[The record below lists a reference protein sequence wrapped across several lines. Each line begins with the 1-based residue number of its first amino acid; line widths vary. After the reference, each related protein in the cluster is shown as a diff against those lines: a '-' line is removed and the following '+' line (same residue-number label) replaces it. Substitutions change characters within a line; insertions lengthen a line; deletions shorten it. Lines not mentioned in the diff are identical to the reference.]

1 MDLHGKG
8 STLLQTILVYIT
20 SSYQLEG
27 ENTTNIE
34 ENQKSKKEEKKSG
47 GLIIS
52 AIFNLSAR

>member
-8 STLLQTILVYIT
+8 STLLQTNLVYIT

-34 ENQKSKKEEKKSG
+34 ENQKSKKEKKNQG
-47 GLIIS
+47 
-52 AIFNLSAR
+52 A